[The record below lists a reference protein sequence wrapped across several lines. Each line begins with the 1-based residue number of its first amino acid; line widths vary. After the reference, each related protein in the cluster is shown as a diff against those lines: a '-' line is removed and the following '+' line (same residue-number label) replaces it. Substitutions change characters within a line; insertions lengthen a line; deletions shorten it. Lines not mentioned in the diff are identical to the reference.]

1 MIMTQA
7 LREFFLSE
15 DIANFTIKND
25 DSSLVAKP
33 LWVSVGRHGNFHLA
47 LALGLGQTAL
57 GPLMQFYRDMSMS
70 CEFGSKIDEKNDE
83 GFSFQAFFEPEDGS
97 ARIILF
103 EAPLSRANGE
113 SNFTLDLSV
122 LRSRRGS
129 LGLRCFSPSG
139 RLDLASKLAVVKW
152 VVGPNDRISLLTA
165 RRHRSRRIKT
175 TIESFNAAYDHE
187 MYAHRKVD
195 DRQEGASGFTP
206 LQKAPSGPR
215 TKSEDPITA
224 ESLLSLSSAKVAKGE
239 DVYRYAHRVLCSL
252 IPTQPNFPE
261 RIRFLHERED
271 RPVRILSLCSG
282 AASIEWRMI
291 ADADC
296 PVEITL
302 FDLNENLMRKAEAT
316 LSSVAQTSSVLGDI
330 NVISAEQFGNLT
342 FDVAMF
348 VSGLH
353 HVVEIERVL
362 QTVIELLVPN
372 GEFWIIGEAIGRN
385 GNQLWPEAL
394 DAANRIFSLLP
405 ERFRRNASTGNV
417 DSTVPETDFSASS
430 FEGIRSEEI
439 EPLLLRYFD
448 PVQLWRRNCFLWRLV
463 NPVYFRNYDLNSE
476 EDRYVVL
483 SLVAAEYNLWK
494 KGGRPAESHSIYRR
508 RENSFELRQRPAITD
523 IAKVNIG
530 AFSLSAAELRLQ
542 PLVMF
547 RTIRKRRH
555 DP

>member
-7 LREFFLSE
+7 VREFFLSE

-33 LWVSVGRHGNFHLA
+33 LWVPVERHGNFHLA
-47 LALGLGQTAL
+47 LALGLGQTAI

-70 CEFGSKIDEKNDE
+70 CEFGSKIDEKNAE
-83 GFSFQAFFEPEDGS
+83 GFSFRAFFEPEDAQ
-97 ARIILF
+97 ARILLL
-103 EAPLSRANGE
+103 EAPMNRDNKE

-122 LRSRRGS
+122 LRGRCGH
-129 LGLRCFSPSG
+129 LGLRCFSPNS
-139 RLDLASKLAVVKW
+139 RLDLESKLAVIKW
-152 VVGPNDRISLLTA
+152 VAGPNDRISVLSA
-165 RRHRSRRIKT
+165 RRHLSRRIKT
-175 TIESFNAAYDHE
+175 TLKSFDAAYDHA
-187 MYAHRKVD
+187 MYAYRKAD
-195 DRQEGASGFTP
+195 EGREDASSLRKISP
-206 LQKAPSGPR
+206 GPR

-224 ESLLSLSSAKVAKGE
+224 ESLLRLSSAKVAEGE

-252 IPTQPNFPE
+252 IPTQPNFPK
-261 RIRFLHERED
+261 RIRSVHEREG

-282 AASIEWRMI
+282 AAGIERRMI
-291 ADADC
+291 ADAGC

-302 FDLNENLMRKAEAT
+302 FDLNENLMQKAAAA
-316 LSSVAQTSSVLGDI
+316 LSSVAQTSGVLGDI
-330 NVISAEQFGNLT
+330 NVLSAEQFGNLT

-362 QTVIELLVPN
+362 QTVTELLVPN

-394 DAANRIFSLLP
+394 DAANQIFSLLP
-405 ERFRRNASTGNV
+405 ERFRRNAYTRKV
-417 DSTVPETDFSASS
+417 DSTVPETDFSANS

-439 EPLLLRYFD
+439 EPLLLRYFN
-448 PVQLWRRNCFLWRLV
+448 PVEIWRRNCFLWRLV
-463 NPVYFRNYDLNSE
+463 NPVYFHNYDLNSE

-494 KGGRPAESHSIYRR
+494 KGGRPTESHSIYRR
-508 RENSFELRQRPAITD
+508 R
-523 IAKVNIG
+523 
-530 AFSLSAAELRLQ
+530 
-542 PLVMF
+542 
-547 RTIRKRRH
+547 
-555 DP
+555 

>member
-7 LREFFLSE
+7 VREFFLSE

-47 LALGLGQTAL
+47 LALGLGQTAI

-70 CEFGSKIDEKNDE
+70 CEFGSKIDENNTE
-83 GFSFQAFFEPEDGS
+83 GFSFQAFFEPKDAQ
-97 ARIILF
+97 ARILLL
-103 EAPLSRANGE
+103 EAPMNRDNKE

-122 LRSRRGS
+122 LRNRCGH
-129 LGLRCFSPSG
+129 LGLRCFSLSG
-139 RLDLASKLAVVKW
+139 RRDLDSKLAVIKW
-152 VVGPNDRISLLTA
+152 VAGPDDRISLLTA
-165 RRHRSRRIKT
+165 RRHQSRRIKT
-175 TIESFNAAYDHE
+175 TLERFNVTYDHA
-187 MYAHRKVD
+187 MYAHRKAD
-195 DRQEGASGFTP
+195 EPREGASSLTRISP
-206 LQKAPSGPR
+206 GPR
-215 TKSEDPITA
+215 KKSEDPITA
-224 ESLLSLSSAKVAKGE
+224 ESLLSLSSAKVAEGE

-261 RIRFLHERED
+261 RVRSLHERED

-282 AASIEWRMI
+282 AAGIERRLI
-291 ADADC
+291 ADAGC
-296 PVEITL
+296 PVAITL
-302 FDLNENLMRKAEAT
+302 FDLNETLMRKAEAT
-316 LSSVAQTSSVLGDI
+316 LSSVAQTASVLGDI

-353 HVVEIERVL
+353 HVVEIEHVL
-362 QTVIELLVPN
+362 QTVTELLVSN

-394 DAANRIFSLLP
+394 DAANRIFSSLP
-405 ERFRRNASTGNV
+405 ERFRRNAFTGKV
-417 DSTVPETDFSASS
+417 DSTVPETDFGANS

-448 PVQLWRRNCFLWRLV
+448 PVEIWRRNCFLWRLV
-463 NPVYFRNYDLNSE
+463 NPVYFHNYDLNSE

-494 KGGRPAESHSIYRR
+494 KGGRPTESHSIYRR
-508 RENSFELRQRPAITD
+508 R
-523 IAKVNIG
+523 
-530 AFSLSAAELRLQ
+530 
-542 PLVMF
+542 
-547 RTIRKRRH
+547 
-555 DP
+555 